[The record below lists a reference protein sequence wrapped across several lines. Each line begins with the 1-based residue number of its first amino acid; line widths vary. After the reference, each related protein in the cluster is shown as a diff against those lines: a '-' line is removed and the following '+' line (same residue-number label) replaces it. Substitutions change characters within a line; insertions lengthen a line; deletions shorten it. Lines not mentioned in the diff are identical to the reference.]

1 MKEEV
6 IFRMES
12 AYRED
17 FEVKS
22 YHFGGPEK
30 TMCIIGNMRGN
41 EIQQLYIAGQMV
53 RTLKRFEEE
62 GRFIRRHGV
71 TVIPCANPY
80 SVNVGKRFWAMDN
93 SDINRMYPGYNKGET
108 TQRIAAGIFEK
119 IQGYRF
125 GVQFSSFY
133 MPGDF
138 VSHVRMMKTDYED
151 TGLAQLFG
159 MPFVVLRKPVPFDTT
174 TLNFNWQV
182 WDTKAFSL
190 YSRSTEKIDKKG
202 ADMAIAAVCRF
213 LSRMNVLNYNVYGGY
228 ESSPRMADVSY
239 NIPDLRPGEVFRVEQ
254 TIKRSRFIAS
264 VGHTPDV
271 EEAKAFIEQIKA
283 EFEDARHNC
292 WAYCAGAAGSTDRI
306 GASDDGEPH
315 GTAGRPMLTAVTHS
329 GIGEVTVVV
338 TRYFGGILLGTGGL
352 VKAYQS
358 SVKMALEGVSTRVR
372 TKTKRIKFSVEHR
385 FVNQVLRKIE
395 AVNGRI
401 LEKNFDM
408 DADFDVE
415 IPEDLAETFAK
426 ELEELTRGALL
437 IEFVE
442 E

>member
-1 MKEEV
+1 
-6 IFRMES
+6 
-12 AYRED
+12 
-17 FEVKS
+17 
-22 YHFGGPEK
+22 
-30 TMCIIGNMRGN
+30 
-41 EIQQLYIAGQMV
+41 
-53 RTLKRFEEE
+53 
-62 GRFIRRHGV
+62 
-71 TVIPCANPY
+71 
-80 SVNVGKRFWAMDN
+80 
-93 SDINRMYPGYNKGET
+93 
-108 TQRIAAGIFEK
+108 
-119 IQGYRF
+119 
-125 GVQFSSFY
+125 
-133 MPGDF
+133 
-138 VSHVRMMKTDYED
+138 
-151 TGLAQLFG
+151 
-159 MPFVVLRKPVPFDTT
+159 
-174 TLNFNWQV
+174 
-182 WDTKAFSL
+182 
-190 YSRSTEKIDKKG
+190 
-202 ADMAIAAVCRF
+202 
-213 LSRMNVLNYNVYGGY
+213 
-228 ESSPRMADVSY
+228 MADISY

-264 VGHTPDV
+264 VGHTPGV

-358 SVKMALEGVSTRVR
+358 SVKMALEGVPTRVR

-408 DADFDVE
+408 GADFDVE

-426 ELEELTRGALL
+426 ELAELTRGALL

>member
-1 MKEEV
+1 
-6 IFRMES
+6 
-12 AYRED
+12 
-17 FEVKS
+17 
-22 YHFGGPEK
+22 
-30 TMCIIGNMRGN
+30 
-41 EIQQLYIAGQMV
+41 
-53 RTLKRFEEE
+53 
-62 GRFIRRHGV
+62 
-71 TVIPCANPY
+71 
-80 SVNVGKRFWAMDN
+80 
-93 SDINRMYPGYNKGET
+93 
-108 TQRIAAGIFEK
+108 
-119 IQGYRF
+119 
-125 GVQFSSFY
+125 
-133 MPGDF
+133 
-138 VSHVRMMKTDYED
+138 
-151 TGLAQLFG
+151 
-159 MPFVVLRKPVPFDTT
+159 
-174 TLNFNWQV
+174 
-182 WDTKAFSL
+182 
-190 YSRSTEKIDKKG
+190 
-202 ADMAIAAVCRF
+202 
-213 LSRMNVLNYNVYGGY
+213 
-228 ESSPRMADVSY
+228 MADVSY

-264 VGHTPDV
+264 VGHTPGV

-292 WAYCAGAAGSTDRI
+292 WAYCAGAARSTDRI

-358 SVKMALEGVSTRVR
+358 SVKMALEAVPTRIR

-395 AVNGRI
+395 TANGRI

-426 ELEELTRGALL
+426 ELEELTRGVLL

>member
-1 MKEEV
+1 
-6 IFRMES
+6 
-12 AYRED
+12 
-17 FEVKS
+17 
-22 YHFGGPEK
+22 
-30 TMCIIGNMRGN
+30 
-41 EIQQLYIAGQMV
+41 
-53 RTLKRFEEE
+53 
-62 GRFIRRHGV
+62 
-71 TVIPCANPY
+71 
-80 SVNVGKRFWAMDN
+80 
-93 SDINRMYPGYNKGET
+93 
-108 TQRIAAGIFEK
+108 
-119 IQGYRF
+119 
-125 GVQFSSFY
+125 
-133 MPGDF
+133 
-138 VSHVRMMKTDYED
+138 
-151 TGLAQLFG
+151 
-159 MPFVVLRKPVPFDTT
+159 
-174 TLNFNWQV
+174 
-182 WDTKAFSL
+182 
-190 YSRSTEKIDKKG
+190 
-202 ADMAIAAVCRF
+202 
-213 LSRMNVLNYNVYGGY
+213 
-228 ESSPRMADVSY
+228 MADVSY
-239 NIPDLRPGEVFRVEQ
+239 NIPDLRPGEIFRVEQ

-264 VGHTPDV
+264 VGHTPGV

-358 SVKMALEGVSTRVR
+358 SVKMVLEAVPTRIR

-395 AVNGRI
+395 TANGRI

>member
-1 MKEEV
+1 
-6 IFRMES
+6 
-12 AYRED
+12 
-17 FEVKS
+17 
-22 YHFGGPEK
+22 
-30 TMCIIGNMRGN
+30 
-41 EIQQLYIAGQMV
+41 
-53 RTLKRFEEE
+53 
-62 GRFIRRHGV
+62 
-71 TVIPCANPY
+71 
-80 SVNVGKRFWAMDN
+80 
-93 SDINRMYPGYNKGET
+93 
-108 TQRIAAGIFEK
+108 
-119 IQGYRF
+119 
-125 GVQFSSFY
+125 
-133 MPGDF
+133 
-138 VSHVRMMKTDYED
+138 
-151 TGLAQLFG
+151 
-159 MPFVVLRKPVPFDTT
+159 
-174 TLNFNWQV
+174 
-182 WDTKAFSL
+182 
-190 YSRSTEKIDKKG
+190 
-202 ADMAIAAVCRF
+202 
-213 LSRMNVLNYNVYGGY
+213 
-228 ESSPRMADVSY
+228 MADVSY

-264 VGHTPDV
+264 VGHTPGVD
-271 EEAKAFIEQIKA
+271 EPTAFIEQIKA

-358 SVKMALEGVSTRVR
+358 SVKMALEGVPTRVR

-408 DADFDVE
+408 GADFDVE

>member
-1 MKEEV
+1 
-6 IFRMES
+6 
-12 AYRED
+12 
-17 FEVKS
+17 
-22 YHFGGPEK
+22 
-30 TMCIIGNMRGN
+30 
-41 EIQQLYIAGQMV
+41 
-53 RTLKRFEEE
+53 
-62 GRFIRRHGV
+62 
-71 TVIPCANPY
+71 
-80 SVNVGKRFWAMDN
+80 
-93 SDINRMYPGYNKGET
+93 
-108 TQRIAAGIFEK
+108 
-119 IQGYRF
+119 
-125 GVQFSSFY
+125 
-133 MPGDF
+133 
-138 VSHVRMMKTDYED
+138 
-151 TGLAQLFG
+151 
-159 MPFVVLRKPVPFDTT
+159 
-174 TLNFNWQV
+174 
-182 WDTKAFSL
+182 
-190 YSRSTEKIDKKG
+190 
-202 ADMAIAAVCRF
+202 
-213 LSRMNVLNYNVYGGY
+213 
-228 ESSPRMADVSY
+228 MADVSY

-264 VGHTPDV
+264 VGHTPGV

-306 GASDDGEPH
+306 GVSDDGEPH

-358 SVKMALEGVSTRVR
+358 SVKMALEAVPTRIR

-395 AVNGRI
+395 TANGRI

>member
-1 MKEEV
+1 
-6 IFRMES
+6 
-12 AYRED
+12 
-17 FEVKS
+17 
-22 YHFGGPEK
+22 
-30 TMCIIGNMRGN
+30 
-41 EIQQLYIAGQMV
+41 
-53 RTLKRFEEE
+53 
-62 GRFIRRHGV
+62 
-71 TVIPCANPY
+71 
-80 SVNVGKRFWAMDN
+80 
-93 SDINRMYPGYNKGET
+93 
-108 TQRIAAGIFEK
+108 
-119 IQGYRF
+119 
-125 GVQFSSFY
+125 
-133 MPGDF
+133 
-138 VSHVRMMKTDYED
+138 
-151 TGLAQLFG
+151 
-159 MPFVVLRKPVPFDTT
+159 
-174 TLNFNWQV
+174 
-182 WDTKAFSL
+182 
-190 YSRSTEKIDKKG
+190 
-202 ADMAIAAVCRF
+202 
-213 LSRMNVLNYNVYGGY
+213 
-228 ESSPRMADVSY
+228 MADVSY

-264 VGHTPDV
+264 VGHTPGV

-283 EFEDARHNC
+283 EFEDARHNKPSN
-292 WAYCAGAAGSTDRI
+292 CAGAAGSTDRI

-358 SVKMALEGVSTRVR
+358 SVKMALEGVPTRVR

-408 DADFDVE
+408 GADFDVE

>member
-1 MKEEV
+1 
-6 IFRMES
+6 
-12 AYRED
+12 
-17 FEVKS
+17 
-22 YHFGGPEK
+22 
-30 TMCIIGNMRGN
+30 
-41 EIQQLYIAGQMV
+41 
-53 RTLKRFEEE
+53 
-62 GRFIRRHGV
+62 
-71 TVIPCANPY
+71 
-80 SVNVGKRFWAMDN
+80 
-93 SDINRMYPGYNKGET
+93 
-108 TQRIAAGIFEK
+108 
-119 IQGYRF
+119 
-125 GVQFSSFY
+125 
-133 MPGDF
+133 
-138 VSHVRMMKTDYED
+138 
-151 TGLAQLFG
+151 
-159 MPFVVLRKPVPFDTT
+159 
-174 TLNFNWQV
+174 
-182 WDTKAFSL
+182 
-190 YSRSTEKIDKKG
+190 
-202 ADMAIAAVCRF
+202 
-213 LSRMNVLNYNVYGGY
+213 
-228 ESSPRMADVSY
+228 MADVSY

-264 VGHTPDV
+264 VGHTPGV
-271 EEAKAFIEQIKA
+271 EEAKAFIEHIKA

-358 SVKMALEGVSTRVR
+358 SVKMALEAVPTRIR

-395 AVNGRI
+395 TANGRI

>member
-1 MKEEV
+1 
-6 IFRMES
+6 
-12 AYRED
+12 
-17 FEVKS
+17 
-22 YHFGGPEK
+22 
-30 TMCIIGNMRGN
+30 
-41 EIQQLYIAGQMV
+41 
-53 RTLKRFEEE
+53 
-62 GRFIRRHGV
+62 
-71 TVIPCANPY
+71 
-80 SVNVGKRFWAMDN
+80 
-93 SDINRMYPGYNKGET
+93 
-108 TQRIAAGIFEK
+108 
-119 IQGYRF
+119 
-125 GVQFSSFY
+125 
-133 MPGDF
+133 
-138 VSHVRMMKTDYED
+138 
-151 TGLAQLFG
+151 
-159 MPFVVLRKPVPFDTT
+159 
-174 TLNFNWQV
+174 
-182 WDTKAFSL
+182 
-190 YSRSTEKIDKKG
+190 
-202 ADMAIAAVCRF
+202 
-213 LSRMNVLNYNVYGGY
+213 
-228 ESSPRMADVSY
+228 MADVSY

-254 TIKRSRFIAS
+254 TIKRSHFIAS
-264 VGHTPDV
+264 VGHTPGV

-358 SVKMALEGVSTRVR
+358 SVKMALEAVPTRIR

-395 AVNGRI
+395 TANGRI

>member
-1 MKEEV
+1 
-6 IFRMES
+6 
-12 AYRED
+12 
-17 FEVKS
+17 
-22 YHFGGPEK
+22 
-30 TMCIIGNMRGN
+30 
-41 EIQQLYIAGQMV
+41 
-53 RTLKRFEEE
+53 
-62 GRFIRRHGV
+62 
-71 TVIPCANPY
+71 
-80 SVNVGKRFWAMDN
+80 
-93 SDINRMYPGYNKGET
+93 
-108 TQRIAAGIFEK
+108 
-119 IQGYRF
+119 
-125 GVQFSSFY
+125 
-133 MPGDF
+133 
-138 VSHVRMMKTDYED
+138 
-151 TGLAQLFG
+151 
-159 MPFVVLRKPVPFDTT
+159 
-174 TLNFNWQV
+174 
-182 WDTKAFSL
+182 
-190 YSRSTEKIDKKG
+190 
-202 ADMAIAAVCRF
+202 
-213 LSRMNVLNYNVYGGY
+213 
-228 ESSPRMADVSY
+228 MADVSY
-239 NIPDLRPGEVFRVEQ
+239 NNPDLRPGEVFRVEQ

-264 VGHTPDV
+264 VGHTPGV
-271 EEAKAFIEQIKA
+271 EEAKAFIEQIKD

-358 SVKMALEGVSTRVR
+358 SVKMALEAVPTRIR

-395 AVNGRI
+395 TANGRI

>member
-1 MKEEV
+1 
-6 IFRMES
+6 
-12 AYRED
+12 
-17 FEVKS
+17 
-22 YHFGGPEK
+22 
-30 TMCIIGNMRGN
+30 
-41 EIQQLYIAGQMV
+41 
-53 RTLKRFEEE
+53 
-62 GRFIRRHGV
+62 
-71 TVIPCANPY
+71 
-80 SVNVGKRFWAMDN
+80 
-93 SDINRMYPGYNKGET
+93 
-108 TQRIAAGIFEK
+108 
-119 IQGYRF
+119 
-125 GVQFSSFY
+125 
-133 MPGDF
+133 
-138 VSHVRMMKTDYED
+138 
-151 TGLAQLFG
+151 
-159 MPFVVLRKPVPFDTT
+159 
-174 TLNFNWQV
+174 
-182 WDTKAFSL
+182 
-190 YSRSTEKIDKKG
+190 
-202 ADMAIAAVCRF
+202 
-213 LSRMNVLNYNVYGGY
+213 
-228 ESSPRMADVSY
+228 MADVSY

-264 VGHTPDV
+264 VGHTPGV

-283 EFEDARHNC
+283 EFDDARHNC

-358 SVKMALEGVSTRVR
+358 SVKMALEAVPTRIR

-395 AVNGRI
+395 TANGRI

>member
-1 MKEEV
+1 
-6 IFRMES
+6 
-12 AYRED
+12 
-17 FEVKS
+17 
-22 YHFGGPEK
+22 
-30 TMCIIGNMRGN
+30 
-41 EIQQLYIAGQMV
+41 
-53 RTLKRFEEE
+53 
-62 GRFIRRHGV
+62 
-71 TVIPCANPY
+71 
-80 SVNVGKRFWAMDN
+80 
-93 SDINRMYPGYNKGET
+93 
-108 TQRIAAGIFEK
+108 
-119 IQGYRF
+119 
-125 GVQFSSFY
+125 
-133 MPGDF
+133 
-138 VSHVRMMKTDYED
+138 
-151 TGLAQLFG
+151 
-159 MPFVVLRKPVPFDTT
+159 
-174 TLNFNWQV
+174 
-182 WDTKAFSL
+182 
-190 YSRSTEKIDKKG
+190 
-202 ADMAIAAVCRF
+202 
-213 LSRMNVLNYNVYGGY
+213 
-228 ESSPRMADVSY
+228 MADVSY

-264 VGHTPDV
+264 VGHTPGV

-338 TRYFGGILLGTGGL
+338 TRDFGGILLGTGGL

-358 SVKMALEGVSTRVR
+358 SVKMALEGVPTRVR

-408 DADFDVE
+408 GADFDVE

>member
-1 MKEEV
+1 
-6 IFRMES
+6 
-12 AYRED
+12 
-17 FEVKS
+17 
-22 YHFGGPEK
+22 
-30 TMCIIGNMRGN
+30 
-41 EIQQLYIAGQMV
+41 
-53 RTLKRFEEE
+53 
-62 GRFIRRHGV
+62 
-71 TVIPCANPY
+71 
-80 SVNVGKRFWAMDN
+80 
-93 SDINRMYPGYNKGET
+93 
-108 TQRIAAGIFEK
+108 
-119 IQGYRF
+119 
-125 GVQFSSFY
+125 
-133 MPGDF
+133 
-138 VSHVRMMKTDYED
+138 
-151 TGLAQLFG
+151 
-159 MPFVVLRKPVPFDTT
+159 
-174 TLNFNWQV
+174 
-182 WDTKAFSL
+182 
-190 YSRSTEKIDKKG
+190 
-202 ADMAIAAVCRF
+202 
-213 LSRMNVLNYNVYGGY
+213 
-228 ESSPRMADVSY
+228 MADVSY
-239 NIPDLRPGEVFRVEQ
+239 SIPDLRPGEVFRVEQ

-264 VGHTPDV
+264 VGHTPGV

-358 SVKMALEGVSTRVR
+358 SVKMALEAVPTRIR

-395 AVNGRI
+395 TANGRI

>member
-1 MKEEV
+1 M
-6 IFRMES
+6 
-12 AYRED
+12 
-17 FEVKS
+17 
-22 YHFGGPEK
+22 
-30 TMCIIGNMRGN
+30 
-41 EIQQLYIAGQMV
+41 
-53 RTLKRFEEE
+53 
-62 GRFIRRHGV
+62 
-71 TVIPCANPY
+71 AN
-80 SVNVGKRFWAMDN
+80 
-93 SDINRMYPGYNKGET
+93 
-108 TQRIAAGIFEK
+108 
-119 IQGYRF
+119 
-125 GVQFSSFY
+125 
-133 MPGDF
+133 
-138 VSHVRMMKTDYED
+138 
-151 TGLAQLFG
+151 
-159 MPFVVLRKPVPFDTT
+159 
-174 TLNFNWQV
+174 
-182 WDTKAFSL
+182 
-190 YSRSTEKIDKKG
+190 
-202 ADMAIAAVCRF
+202 
-213 LSRMNVLNYNVYGGY
+213 
-228 ESSPRMADVSY
+228 VSY

-264 VGHTPDV
+264 VGHTPGV

-358 SVKMALEGVSTRVR
+358 SVKMALEAVPTRIR

-395 AVNGRI
+395 TANGRI

>member
-1 MKEEV
+1 
-6 IFRMES
+6 
-12 AYRED
+12 
-17 FEVKS
+17 
-22 YHFGGPEK
+22 
-30 TMCIIGNMRGN
+30 
-41 EIQQLYIAGQMV
+41 
-53 RTLKRFEEE
+53 
-62 GRFIRRHGV
+62 
-71 TVIPCANPY
+71 
-80 SVNVGKRFWAMDN
+80 
-93 SDINRMYPGYNKGET
+93 
-108 TQRIAAGIFEK
+108 
-119 IQGYRF
+119 
-125 GVQFSSFY
+125 
-133 MPGDF
+133 
-138 VSHVRMMKTDYED
+138 
-151 TGLAQLFG
+151 
-159 MPFVVLRKPVPFDTT
+159 
-174 TLNFNWQV
+174 
-182 WDTKAFSL
+182 
-190 YSRSTEKIDKKG
+190 
-202 ADMAIAAVCRF
+202 
-213 LSRMNVLNYNVYGGY
+213 
-228 ESSPRMADVSY
+228 MADVSY

-264 VGHTPDV
+264 VGHTPGV

-352 VKAYQS
+352 VKAYLS
-358 SVKMALEGVSTRVR
+358 SVKMALEAVPTRIR

-395 AVNGRI
+395 TANGRI

>member
-1 MKEEV
+1 
-6 IFRMES
+6 
-12 AYRED
+12 
-17 FEVKS
+17 
-22 YHFGGPEK
+22 
-30 TMCIIGNMRGN
+30 
-41 EIQQLYIAGQMV
+41 
-53 RTLKRFEEE
+53 
-62 GRFIRRHGV
+62 
-71 TVIPCANPY
+71 
-80 SVNVGKRFWAMDN
+80 
-93 SDINRMYPGYNKGET
+93 
-108 TQRIAAGIFEK
+108 
-119 IQGYRF
+119 
-125 GVQFSSFY
+125 
-133 MPGDF
+133 
-138 VSHVRMMKTDYED
+138 
-151 TGLAQLFG
+151 
-159 MPFVVLRKPVPFDTT
+159 
-174 TLNFNWQV
+174 
-182 WDTKAFSL
+182 
-190 YSRSTEKIDKKG
+190 
-202 ADMAIAAVCRF
+202 
-213 LSRMNVLNYNVYGGY
+213 
-228 ESSPRMADVSY
+228 MADVSY

-264 VGHTPDV
+264 VGHTPGV

-292 WAYCAGAAGSTDRI
+292 WAYCAGAAGSPDRI

-358 SVKMALEGVSTRVR
+358 SVKMALEAVPTRIR

-395 AVNGRI
+395 TANGRI

>member
-1 MKEEV
+1 
-6 IFRMES
+6 
-12 AYRED
+12 
-17 FEVKS
+17 
-22 YHFGGPEK
+22 
-30 TMCIIGNMRGN
+30 
-41 EIQQLYIAGQMV
+41 
-53 RTLKRFEEE
+53 
-62 GRFIRRHGV
+62 
-71 TVIPCANPY
+71 
-80 SVNVGKRFWAMDN
+80 
-93 SDINRMYPGYNKGET
+93 
-108 TQRIAAGIFEK
+108 
-119 IQGYRF
+119 
-125 GVQFSSFY
+125 
-133 MPGDF
+133 
-138 VSHVRMMKTDYED
+138 
-151 TGLAQLFG
+151 
-159 MPFVVLRKPVPFDTT
+159 
-174 TLNFNWQV
+174 
-182 WDTKAFSL
+182 
-190 YSRSTEKIDKKG
+190 
-202 ADMAIAAVCRF
+202 
-213 LSRMNVLNYNVYGGY
+213 
-228 ESSPRMADVSY
+228 MADVSY

-264 VGHTPDV
+264 VGHTPGV

-358 SVKMALEGVSTRVR
+358 SVKMALEGLPTRVR

-408 DADFDVE
+408 GADFDFE

>member
-1 MKEEV
+1 
-6 IFRMES
+6 
-12 AYRED
+12 
-17 FEVKS
+17 
-22 YHFGGPEK
+22 
-30 TMCIIGNMRGN
+30 
-41 EIQQLYIAGQMV
+41 
-53 RTLKRFEEE
+53 
-62 GRFIRRHGV
+62 
-71 TVIPCANPY
+71 
-80 SVNVGKRFWAMDN
+80 
-93 SDINRMYPGYNKGET
+93 
-108 TQRIAAGIFEK
+108 
-119 IQGYRF
+119 
-125 GVQFSSFY
+125 
-133 MPGDF
+133 
-138 VSHVRMMKTDYED
+138 
-151 TGLAQLFG
+151 
-159 MPFVVLRKPVPFDTT
+159 
-174 TLNFNWQV
+174 
-182 WDTKAFSL
+182 
-190 YSRSTEKIDKKG
+190 
-202 ADMAIAAVCRF
+202 
-213 LSRMNVLNYNVYGGY
+213 
-228 ESSPRMADVSY
+228 MADVSY

-264 VGHTPDV
+264 VGHTPGV

-358 SVKMALEGVSTRVR
+358 SVKMALEAVPTRIR

-395 AVNGRI
+395 TANGRI

-408 DADFDVE
+408 DADFNVE
-415 IPEDLAETFAK
+415 ILEDLAETFAK

>member
-1 MKEEV
+1 
-6 IFRMES
+6 
-12 AYRED
+12 
-17 FEVKS
+17 
-22 YHFGGPEK
+22 
-30 TMCIIGNMRGN
+30 
-41 EIQQLYIAGQMV
+41 
-53 RTLKRFEEE
+53 
-62 GRFIRRHGV
+62 
-71 TVIPCANPY
+71 
-80 SVNVGKRFWAMDN
+80 
-93 SDINRMYPGYNKGET
+93 
-108 TQRIAAGIFEK
+108 
-119 IQGYRF
+119 
-125 GVQFSSFY
+125 
-133 MPGDF
+133 
-138 VSHVRMMKTDYED
+138 
-151 TGLAQLFG
+151 
-159 MPFVVLRKPVPFDTT
+159 
-174 TLNFNWQV
+174 
-182 WDTKAFSL
+182 
-190 YSRSTEKIDKKG
+190 
-202 ADMAIAAVCRF
+202 
-213 LSRMNVLNYNVYGGY
+213 
-228 ESSPRMADVSY
+228 MADVSY

-264 VGHTPDV
+264 VGHAPGV

-358 SVKMALEGVSTRVR
+358 SVKMALEAVPTRIR

-395 AVNGRI
+395 TANGRI

>member
-1 MKEEV
+1 
-6 IFRMES
+6 
-12 AYRED
+12 
-17 FEVKS
+17 
-22 YHFGGPEK
+22 
-30 TMCIIGNMRGN
+30 
-41 EIQQLYIAGQMV
+41 
-53 RTLKRFEEE
+53 
-62 GRFIRRHGV
+62 
-71 TVIPCANPY
+71 
-80 SVNVGKRFWAMDN
+80 
-93 SDINRMYPGYNKGET
+93 
-108 TQRIAAGIFEK
+108 
-119 IQGYRF
+119 
-125 GVQFSSFY
+125 
-133 MPGDF
+133 
-138 VSHVRMMKTDYED
+138 
-151 TGLAQLFG
+151 
-159 MPFVVLRKPVPFDTT
+159 
-174 TLNFNWQV
+174 
-182 WDTKAFSL
+182 
-190 YSRSTEKIDKKG
+190 
-202 ADMAIAAVCRF
+202 
-213 LSRMNVLNYNVYGGY
+213 
-228 ESSPRMADVSY
+228 MADVSY

-264 VGHTPDV
+264 VGHTPGV
-271 EEAKAFIEQIKA
+271 EEAEAFIEQIKA

-358 SVKMALEGVSTRVR
+358 SVKMALEGVPTRVR

-408 DADFDVE
+408 GADFDVE

>member
-1 MKEEV
+1 
-6 IFRMES
+6 
-12 AYRED
+12 
-17 FEVKS
+17 
-22 YHFGGPEK
+22 
-30 TMCIIGNMRGN
+30 
-41 EIQQLYIAGQMV
+41 
-53 RTLKRFEEE
+53 
-62 GRFIRRHGV
+62 
-71 TVIPCANPY
+71 
-80 SVNVGKRFWAMDN
+80 
-93 SDINRMYPGYNKGET
+93 
-108 TQRIAAGIFEK
+108 
-119 IQGYRF
+119 
-125 GVQFSSFY
+125 
-133 MPGDF
+133 
-138 VSHVRMMKTDYED
+138 
-151 TGLAQLFG
+151 
-159 MPFVVLRKPVPFDTT
+159 
-174 TLNFNWQV
+174 
-182 WDTKAFSL
+182 
-190 YSRSTEKIDKKG
+190 
-202 ADMAIAAVCRF
+202 
-213 LSRMNVLNYNVYGGY
+213 
-228 ESSPRMADVSY
+228 MADVSY

-264 VGHTPDV
+264 VGHTPGV

-358 SVKMALEGVSTRVR
+358 SVKMALEGVATRVR

-408 DADFDVE
+408 GADFDVE

>member
-1 MKEEV
+1 
-6 IFRMES
+6 
-12 AYRED
+12 
-17 FEVKS
+17 
-22 YHFGGPEK
+22 
-30 TMCIIGNMRGN
+30 
-41 EIQQLYIAGQMV
+41 
-53 RTLKRFEEE
+53 
-62 GRFIRRHGV
+62 
-71 TVIPCANPY
+71 
-80 SVNVGKRFWAMDN
+80 
-93 SDINRMYPGYNKGET
+93 
-108 TQRIAAGIFEK
+108 
-119 IQGYRF
+119 
-125 GVQFSSFY
+125 
-133 MPGDF
+133 
-138 VSHVRMMKTDYED
+138 
-151 TGLAQLFG
+151 
-159 MPFVVLRKPVPFDTT
+159 
-174 TLNFNWQV
+174 
-182 WDTKAFSL
+182 
-190 YSRSTEKIDKKG
+190 
-202 ADMAIAAVCRF
+202 
-213 LSRMNVLNYNVYGGY
+213 
-228 ESSPRMADVSY
+228 MADVSY

-264 VGHTPDV
+264 VGHTPGV

-329 GIGEVTVVV
+329 GLGEVTVVV

-358 SVKMALEGVSTRVR
+358 SVKMALEGVPTRVR

-408 DADFDVE
+408 GADFDVE

>member
-1 MKEEV
+1 
-6 IFRMES
+6 
-12 AYRED
+12 
-17 FEVKS
+17 
-22 YHFGGPEK
+22 
-30 TMCIIGNMRGN
+30 
-41 EIQQLYIAGQMV
+41 
-53 RTLKRFEEE
+53 
-62 GRFIRRHGV
+62 
-71 TVIPCANPY
+71 
-80 SVNVGKRFWAMDN
+80 
-93 SDINRMYPGYNKGET
+93 
-108 TQRIAAGIFEK
+108 
-119 IQGYRF
+119 
-125 GVQFSSFY
+125 
-133 MPGDF
+133 
-138 VSHVRMMKTDYED
+138 
-151 TGLAQLFG
+151 
-159 MPFVVLRKPVPFDTT
+159 
-174 TLNFNWQV
+174 
-182 WDTKAFSL
+182 
-190 YSRSTEKIDKKG
+190 
-202 ADMAIAAVCRF
+202 
-213 LSRMNVLNYNVYGGY
+213 
-228 ESSPRMADVSY
+228 MADVSY

-264 VGHTPDV
+264 VGHTPGV

-338 TRYFGGILLGTGGL
+338 TRYFGGISLGTGGL

-358 SVKMALEGVSTRVR
+358 SVKMALEAVPTRIR

-395 AVNGRI
+395 TANGRI

>member
-1 MKEEV
+1 
-6 IFRMES
+6 
-12 AYRED
+12 
-17 FEVKS
+17 
-22 YHFGGPEK
+22 
-30 TMCIIGNMRGN
+30 
-41 EIQQLYIAGQMV
+41 
-53 RTLKRFEEE
+53 
-62 GRFIRRHGV
+62 
-71 TVIPCANPY
+71 
-80 SVNVGKRFWAMDN
+80 
-93 SDINRMYPGYNKGET
+93 
-108 TQRIAAGIFEK
+108 
-119 IQGYRF
+119 
-125 GVQFSSFY
+125 
-133 MPGDF
+133 
-138 VSHVRMMKTDYED
+138 
-151 TGLAQLFG
+151 
-159 MPFVVLRKPVPFDTT
+159 
-174 TLNFNWQV
+174 
-182 WDTKAFSL
+182 
-190 YSRSTEKIDKKG
+190 
-202 ADMAIAAVCRF
+202 
-213 LSRMNVLNYNVYGGY
+213 
-228 ESSPRMADVSY
+228 MADVSY

-264 VGHTPDV
+264 VGHTPGV

-358 SVKMALEGVSTRVR
+358 SVKMALEAVPTRVR

-408 DADFDVE
+408 DTDFDVE

>member
-1 MKEEV
+1 
-6 IFRMES
+6 
-12 AYRED
+12 
-17 FEVKS
+17 
-22 YHFGGPEK
+22 
-30 TMCIIGNMRGN
+30 
-41 EIQQLYIAGQMV
+41 
-53 RTLKRFEEE
+53 
-62 GRFIRRHGV
+62 
-71 TVIPCANPY
+71 
-80 SVNVGKRFWAMDN
+80 
-93 SDINRMYPGYNKGET
+93 
-108 TQRIAAGIFEK
+108 
-119 IQGYRF
+119 
-125 GVQFSSFY
+125 
-133 MPGDF
+133 
-138 VSHVRMMKTDYED
+138 
-151 TGLAQLFG
+151 
-159 MPFVVLRKPVPFDTT
+159 
-174 TLNFNWQV
+174 
-182 WDTKAFSL
+182 
-190 YSRSTEKIDKKG
+190 
-202 ADMAIAAVCRF
+202 
-213 LSRMNVLNYNVYGGY
+213 
-228 ESSPRMADVSY
+228 MADVSY

-358 SVKMALEGVSTRVR
+358 SVKMALEGVPTRLR

>member
-1 MKEEV
+1 
-6 IFRMES
+6 
-12 AYRED
+12 
-17 FEVKS
+17 
-22 YHFGGPEK
+22 
-30 TMCIIGNMRGN
+30 
-41 EIQQLYIAGQMV
+41 
-53 RTLKRFEEE
+53 
-62 GRFIRRHGV
+62 
-71 TVIPCANPY
+71 
-80 SVNVGKRFWAMDN
+80 
-93 SDINRMYPGYNKGET
+93 
-108 TQRIAAGIFEK
+108 
-119 IQGYRF
+119 
-125 GVQFSSFY
+125 
-133 MPGDF
+133 
-138 VSHVRMMKTDYED
+138 
-151 TGLAQLFG
+151 
-159 MPFVVLRKPVPFDTT
+159 
-174 TLNFNWQV
+174 
-182 WDTKAFSL
+182 
-190 YSRSTEKIDKKG
+190 
-202 ADMAIAAVCRF
+202 
-213 LSRMNVLNYNVYGGY
+213 
-228 ESSPRMADVSY
+228 MADVSY

-264 VGHTPDV
+264 VGHTPGV

-338 TRYFGGILLGTGGL
+338 TRYFGGILRGTGGL

-358 SVKMALEGVSTRVR
+358 SVKMALEAVPTRIR

-395 AVNGRI
+395 TANGRI

>member
-1 MKEEV
+1 
-6 IFRMES
+6 
-12 AYRED
+12 
-17 FEVKS
+17 
-22 YHFGGPEK
+22 
-30 TMCIIGNMRGN
+30 
-41 EIQQLYIAGQMV
+41 
-53 RTLKRFEEE
+53 
-62 GRFIRRHGV
+62 
-71 TVIPCANPY
+71 
-80 SVNVGKRFWAMDN
+80 
-93 SDINRMYPGYNKGET
+93 
-108 TQRIAAGIFEK
+108 
-119 IQGYRF
+119 
-125 GVQFSSFY
+125 
-133 MPGDF
+133 
-138 VSHVRMMKTDYED
+138 
-151 TGLAQLFG
+151 
-159 MPFVVLRKPVPFDTT
+159 
-174 TLNFNWQV
+174 
-182 WDTKAFSL
+182 
-190 YSRSTEKIDKKG
+190 
-202 ADMAIAAVCRF
+202 
-213 LSRMNVLNYNVYGGY
+213 
-228 ESSPRMADVSY
+228 MADVSY

-264 VGHTPDV
+264 VGHTPGV

-352 VKAYQS
+352 VKAYHS
-358 SVKMALEGVSTRVR
+358 SFKIELEGVPTRVR

-408 DADFDVE
+408 GADFDVE

>member
-1 MKEEV
+1 
-6 IFRMES
+6 
-12 AYRED
+12 
-17 FEVKS
+17 
-22 YHFGGPEK
+22 
-30 TMCIIGNMRGN
+30 
-41 EIQQLYIAGQMV
+41 
-53 RTLKRFEEE
+53 
-62 GRFIRRHGV
+62 
-71 TVIPCANPY
+71 
-80 SVNVGKRFWAMDN
+80 
-93 SDINRMYPGYNKGET
+93 
-108 TQRIAAGIFEK
+108 
-119 IQGYRF
+119 
-125 GVQFSSFY
+125 
-133 MPGDF
+133 
-138 VSHVRMMKTDYED
+138 
-151 TGLAQLFG
+151 
-159 MPFVVLRKPVPFDTT
+159 
-174 TLNFNWQV
+174 
-182 WDTKAFSL
+182 
-190 YSRSTEKIDKKG
+190 
-202 ADMAIAAVCRF
+202 
-213 LSRMNVLNYNVYGGY
+213 
-228 ESSPRMADVSY
+228 MADVSY

-264 VGHTPDV
+264 VGHTPSV

-358 SVKMALEGVSTRVR
+358 SVKMALEAVPTRIR

-395 AVNGRI
+395 TANGRI

>member
-1 MKEEV
+1 
-6 IFRMES
+6 
-12 AYRED
+12 
-17 FEVKS
+17 
-22 YHFGGPEK
+22 
-30 TMCIIGNMRGN
+30 
-41 EIQQLYIAGQMV
+41 
-53 RTLKRFEEE
+53 
-62 GRFIRRHGV
+62 
-71 TVIPCANPY
+71 
-80 SVNVGKRFWAMDN
+80 
-93 SDINRMYPGYNKGET
+93 
-108 TQRIAAGIFEK
+108 
-119 IQGYRF
+119 
-125 GVQFSSFY
+125 
-133 MPGDF
+133 
-138 VSHVRMMKTDYED
+138 
-151 TGLAQLFG
+151 
-159 MPFVVLRKPVPFDTT
+159 
-174 TLNFNWQV
+174 
-182 WDTKAFSL
+182 
-190 YSRSTEKIDKKG
+190 
-202 ADMAIAAVCRF
+202 
-213 LSRMNVLNYNVYGGY
+213 
-228 ESSPRMADVSY
+228 MADVSY

-264 VGHTPDV
+264 VGHTPGV

-358 SVKMALEGVSTRVR
+358 SVKMALEAVPTRIR

-395 AVNGRI
+395 TANGRI

-442 E
+442 G

>member
-1 MKEEV
+1 
-6 IFRMES
+6 
-12 AYRED
+12 
-17 FEVKS
+17 
-22 YHFGGPEK
+22 
-30 TMCIIGNMRGN
+30 
-41 EIQQLYIAGQMV
+41 
-53 RTLKRFEEE
+53 
-62 GRFIRRHGV
+62 
-71 TVIPCANPY
+71 
-80 SVNVGKRFWAMDN
+80 
-93 SDINRMYPGYNKGET
+93 
-108 TQRIAAGIFEK
+108 
-119 IQGYRF
+119 
-125 GVQFSSFY
+125 
-133 MPGDF
+133 
-138 VSHVRMMKTDYED
+138 
-151 TGLAQLFG
+151 
-159 MPFVVLRKPVPFDTT
+159 
-174 TLNFNWQV
+174 
-182 WDTKAFSL
+182 
-190 YSRSTEKIDKKG
+190 
-202 ADMAIAAVCRF
+202 
-213 LSRMNVLNYNVYGGY
+213 
-228 ESSPRMADVSY
+228 MADVSY

-264 VGHTPDV
+264 VGHTPGV

-358 SVKMALEGVSTRVR
+358 SVKMALEGVPTRVR

-395 AVNGRI
+395 AVNGRT

-408 DADFDVE
+408 GADFDVE

>member
-1 MKEEV
+1 
-6 IFRMES
+6 
-12 AYRED
+12 
-17 FEVKS
+17 
-22 YHFGGPEK
+22 
-30 TMCIIGNMRGN
+30 
-41 EIQQLYIAGQMV
+41 
-53 RTLKRFEEE
+53 
-62 GRFIRRHGV
+62 
-71 TVIPCANPY
+71 
-80 SVNVGKRFWAMDN
+80 
-93 SDINRMYPGYNKGET
+93 
-108 TQRIAAGIFEK
+108 
-119 IQGYRF
+119 
-125 GVQFSSFY
+125 
-133 MPGDF
+133 
-138 VSHVRMMKTDYED
+138 
-151 TGLAQLFG
+151 
-159 MPFVVLRKPVPFDTT
+159 
-174 TLNFNWQV
+174 
-182 WDTKAFSL
+182 
-190 YSRSTEKIDKKG
+190 
-202 ADMAIAAVCRF
+202 
-213 LSRMNVLNYNVYGGY
+213 
-228 ESSPRMADVSY
+228 MADVSY

-264 VGHTPDV
+264 VGHTPGV

-352 VKAYQS
+352 GKAYQS
-358 SVKMALEGVSTRVR
+358 SVKMALEAVPTRIR

-395 AVNGRI
+395 TANGRI

>member
-1 MKEEV
+1 
-6 IFRMES
+6 
-12 AYRED
+12 
-17 FEVKS
+17 
-22 YHFGGPEK
+22 
-30 TMCIIGNMRGN
+30 
-41 EIQQLYIAGQMV
+41 
-53 RTLKRFEEE
+53 
-62 GRFIRRHGV
+62 
-71 TVIPCANPY
+71 
-80 SVNVGKRFWAMDN
+80 
-93 SDINRMYPGYNKGET
+93 
-108 TQRIAAGIFEK
+108 
-119 IQGYRF
+119 
-125 GVQFSSFY
+125 
-133 MPGDF
+133 
-138 VSHVRMMKTDYED
+138 
-151 TGLAQLFG
+151 
-159 MPFVVLRKPVPFDTT
+159 
-174 TLNFNWQV
+174 
-182 WDTKAFSL
+182 
-190 YSRSTEKIDKKG
+190 
-202 ADMAIAAVCRF
+202 
-213 LSRMNVLNYNVYGGY
+213 
-228 ESSPRMADVSY
+228 MADVSY

-358 SVKMALEGVSTRVR
+358 SVKMALEAVPTRIR

-408 DADFDVE
+408 GADFDVE

>member
-1 MKEEV
+1 
-6 IFRMES
+6 
-12 AYRED
+12 
-17 FEVKS
+17 
-22 YHFGGPEK
+22 
-30 TMCIIGNMRGN
+30 
-41 EIQQLYIAGQMV
+41 
-53 RTLKRFEEE
+53 
-62 GRFIRRHGV
+62 
-71 TVIPCANPY
+71 
-80 SVNVGKRFWAMDN
+80 
-93 SDINRMYPGYNKGET
+93 
-108 TQRIAAGIFEK
+108 
-119 IQGYRF
+119 
-125 GVQFSSFY
+125 
-133 MPGDF
+133 
-138 VSHVRMMKTDYED
+138 
-151 TGLAQLFG
+151 
-159 MPFVVLRKPVPFDTT
+159 
-174 TLNFNWQV
+174 
-182 WDTKAFSL
+182 
-190 YSRSTEKIDKKG
+190 
-202 ADMAIAAVCRF
+202 
-213 LSRMNVLNYNVYGGY
+213 
-228 ESSPRMADVSY
+228 MADVSY

-264 VGHTPDV
+264 VGHTPGV

-292 WAYCAGAAGSTDRI
+292 WAYCAGAAGSIDRI

-358 SVKMALEGVSTRVR
+358 SVKMALEAVPTRIR

-395 AVNGRI
+395 TANGRI

>member
-1 MKEEV
+1 
-6 IFRMES
+6 
-12 AYRED
+12 
-17 FEVKS
+17 
-22 YHFGGPEK
+22 
-30 TMCIIGNMRGN
+30 
-41 EIQQLYIAGQMV
+41 
-53 RTLKRFEEE
+53 
-62 GRFIRRHGV
+62 
-71 TVIPCANPY
+71 
-80 SVNVGKRFWAMDN
+80 
-93 SDINRMYPGYNKGET
+93 
-108 TQRIAAGIFEK
+108 
-119 IQGYRF
+119 
-125 GVQFSSFY
+125 
-133 MPGDF
+133 
-138 VSHVRMMKTDYED
+138 
-151 TGLAQLFG
+151 
-159 MPFVVLRKPVPFDTT
+159 
-174 TLNFNWQV
+174 
-182 WDTKAFSL
+182 
-190 YSRSTEKIDKKG
+190 
-202 ADMAIAAVCRF
+202 
-213 LSRMNVLNYNVYGGY
+213 
-228 ESSPRMADVSY
+228 MADVSY

-264 VGHTPDV
+264 VGHTPGV

-358 SVKMALEGVSTRVR
+358 SVKMALEAVPTRIR

-395 AVNGRI
+395 TANGRI

-415 IPEDLAETFAK
+415 IPEDLTETFAK

>member
-1 MKEEV
+1 
-6 IFRMES
+6 
-12 AYRED
+12 
-17 FEVKS
+17 
-22 YHFGGPEK
+22 
-30 TMCIIGNMRGN
+30 
-41 EIQQLYIAGQMV
+41 
-53 RTLKRFEEE
+53 
-62 GRFIRRHGV
+62 
-71 TVIPCANPY
+71 
-80 SVNVGKRFWAMDN
+80 
-93 SDINRMYPGYNKGET
+93 
-108 TQRIAAGIFEK
+108 
-119 IQGYRF
+119 
-125 GVQFSSFY
+125 
-133 MPGDF
+133 
-138 VSHVRMMKTDYED
+138 
-151 TGLAQLFG
+151 
-159 MPFVVLRKPVPFDTT
+159 
-174 TLNFNWQV
+174 
-182 WDTKAFSL
+182 
-190 YSRSTEKIDKKG
+190 
-202 ADMAIAAVCRF
+202 
-213 LSRMNVLNYNVYGGY
+213 
-228 ESSPRMADVSY
+228 MADVSY
-239 NIPDLRPGEVFRVEQ
+239 IIPDLRPGEVFRVEQ

-264 VGHTPDV
+264 VGHTLGV

-358 SVKMALEGVSTRVR
+358 SVKMALEAVPTRIR

-395 AVNGRI
+395 TANGRI

>member
-1 MKEEV
+1 
-6 IFRMES
+6 
-12 AYRED
+12 
-17 FEVKS
+17 
-22 YHFGGPEK
+22 
-30 TMCIIGNMRGN
+30 
-41 EIQQLYIAGQMV
+41 
-53 RTLKRFEEE
+53 
-62 GRFIRRHGV
+62 
-71 TVIPCANPY
+71 
-80 SVNVGKRFWAMDN
+80 
-93 SDINRMYPGYNKGET
+93 
-108 TQRIAAGIFEK
+108 
-119 IQGYRF
+119 
-125 GVQFSSFY
+125 
-133 MPGDF
+133 
-138 VSHVRMMKTDYED
+138 
-151 TGLAQLFG
+151 
-159 MPFVVLRKPVPFDTT
+159 
-174 TLNFNWQV
+174 
-182 WDTKAFSL
+182 
-190 YSRSTEKIDKKG
+190 
-202 ADMAIAAVCRF
+202 
-213 LSRMNVLNYNVYGGY
+213 
-228 ESSPRMADVSY
+228 MADGSY

-264 VGHTPDV
+264 VGHTPGV

-358 SVKMALEGVSTRVR
+358 SVKMALEGVPTRVR

-408 DADFDVE
+408 GADFDVE

>member
-1 MKEEV
+1 
-6 IFRMES
+6 
-12 AYRED
+12 
-17 FEVKS
+17 
-22 YHFGGPEK
+22 
-30 TMCIIGNMRGN
+30 
-41 EIQQLYIAGQMV
+41 
-53 RTLKRFEEE
+53 
-62 GRFIRRHGV
+62 
-71 TVIPCANPY
+71 
-80 SVNVGKRFWAMDN
+80 
-93 SDINRMYPGYNKGET
+93 
-108 TQRIAAGIFEK
+108 
-119 IQGYRF
+119 
-125 GVQFSSFY
+125 
-133 MPGDF
+133 
-138 VSHVRMMKTDYED
+138 
-151 TGLAQLFG
+151 
-159 MPFVVLRKPVPFDTT
+159 
-174 TLNFNWQV
+174 
-182 WDTKAFSL
+182 
-190 YSRSTEKIDKKG
+190 
-202 ADMAIAAVCRF
+202 
-213 LSRMNVLNYNVYGGY
+213 
-228 ESSPRMADVSY
+228 MADVSY

-264 VGHTPDV
+264 VGHTPGV

-283 EFEDARHNC
+283 EFEDARHTC

-358 SVKMALEGVSTRVR
+358 SVKMALEGVPTRVR

-408 DADFDVE
+408 GADFDVE

>member
-1 MKEEV
+1 
-6 IFRMES
+6 
-12 AYRED
+12 
-17 FEVKS
+17 
-22 YHFGGPEK
+22 
-30 TMCIIGNMRGN
+30 
-41 EIQQLYIAGQMV
+41 
-53 RTLKRFEEE
+53 
-62 GRFIRRHGV
+62 
-71 TVIPCANPY
+71 
-80 SVNVGKRFWAMDN
+80 
-93 SDINRMYPGYNKGET
+93 
-108 TQRIAAGIFEK
+108 
-119 IQGYRF
+119 
-125 GVQFSSFY
+125 
-133 MPGDF
+133 
-138 VSHVRMMKTDYED
+138 
-151 TGLAQLFG
+151 
-159 MPFVVLRKPVPFDTT
+159 
-174 TLNFNWQV
+174 
-182 WDTKAFSL
+182 
-190 YSRSTEKIDKKG
+190 
-202 ADMAIAAVCRF
+202 
-213 LSRMNVLNYNVYGGY
+213 
-228 ESSPRMADVSY
+228 MADVSY

-264 VGHTPDV
+264 VGHTPGV
-271 EEAKAFIEQIKA
+271 EEAKDFIEQIKA

-358 SVKMALEGVSTRVR
+358 SVKMALEAVPTRIR

-395 AVNGRI
+395 TANGRI